1 MSSPHSPQSAES
13 CQKCTLRKEGFFCNF
28 SPNALQGLDLVTFT
42 TCYPRGATLFMEGE
56 SARGVMVLCK
66 GRVKVSMNSSDGRTM
81 ILRVNKPGEVLG
93 LHAVVSN
100 RPYQAT
106 AETLEPCQV
115 SFVRREDFRQ
125 LLKQH
130 GDASMSAAAQLSNNY
145 QTACDQVRALGL
157 SHSAPEKM
165 ARFLLDWAASGQQT
179 QQGMRARLTL
189 THEEIGQ
196 IIGTSRETVTRTLGE
211 FRNHN
216 YVTLKG
222 SMLFIQNKTALE
234 SFVGI

>member
-1 MSSPHSPQSAES
+1 MSSPHGPQPAES
-13 CQKCTLRKEGFFCNF
+13 CQKCTLRREGFFCNF
-28 SPNALQGLDLVTFT
+28 SPASLGDLDSLRLT
-42 TCYPRGATLFMEGE
+42 TSYPQGATLFMEGE

-115 SFVRREDFRQ
+115 SFVRREDFLR

-216 YVTLKG
+216 YATLKG
-222 SMLFIQNKTALE
+222 SMLFIQNRAALGN
-234 SFVGI
+234 FIGV

>member
-1 MSSPHSPQSAES
+1 MSSLHRPQPAES
-13 CQKCTLRKEGFFCNF
+13 CQKCSLRREGFFCNLSSASLRDLDSLRLTTSYPQGAMLF
-28 SPNALQGLDLVTFT
+28 GEGDSPQ
-42 TCYPRGATLFMEGE
+42 
-56 SARGVMVLCK
+56 GVMVLCK

-81 ILRVNKPGEVLG
+81 ILRVVKPGEVLG

-115 SFVRREDFRQ
+115 SFVRREDFLR

-216 YVTLKG
+216 YATLKG
-222 SMLFIQNKTALE
+222 SMLFIQNRAALGN
-234 SFVGI
+234 FIGV